1 MKRVQPFS
9 PTAAPPSRKQGRV
22 GFSTDTYRTNP
33 AGLLGYPP
41 TSPGLPWAVPTAQ
54 QLSREWPRAID
65 LDALDRGRV
74 IAMTECSECHRQYW
88 PGEYETEEWPDILEE
103 MAQRASLSG
112 EELESVTLYL
122 TVASDIVRE

>member
-1 MKRVQPFS
+1 MKREWVLFLGAFVLCLS
-9 PTAAPPSRKQGRV
+9 AAAAGCVTSSRW
-22 GFSTDTYRTNP
+22 SM
-33 AGLLGYPP
+33 
-41 TSPGLPWAVPTAQ
+41 PTAQ
-54 QLSREWPRAID
+54 QLSTEWSRPVD
-65 LDALDRGRV
+65 LEALDRGRV

-103 MAQRASLSG
+103 MARRASLSG